1 MRYGLKYSD
10 ARFFFHWKLK
20 WSSISW
26 WIPSLSVVLYW
37 ENTVLV
43 IYQFVHKCRSIV
55 QTNCGFK
62 WISSEPNTI
71 IIIAEKNVHV
81 VVQFCPWLNIL
92 SFVFGYDNIK
102 QRKMI
107 IKPRLKLNNNI
118 HMMTKK
124 MSSVQGKP

>member
-1 MRYGLKYSD
+1 MVSKKS
-10 ARFFFHWKLK
+10 
-20 WSSISW
+20 
-26 WIPSLSVVLYW
+26 
-37 ENTVLV
+37 EN
-43 IYQFVHKCRSIV
+43 IKI
-55 QTNCGFK
+55 

-81 VVQFCPWLNIL
+81 VVQFCPWFNIL

-124 MSSVQGKP
+124 NAFSAGKTITFS